1 MGPLEEK
8 NVRDLQGQV
17 QNAYVRIDELVT
29 ENARLQRIIEA
40 QKGILAILQD
50 ELGADSDE
58 SI

>member
-8 NVRDLQGQV
+8 NFRDLQEQV
-17 QNAYVRIDELVT
+17 QNAYVRIDQLVT
-29 ENARLQRIIEA
+29 ENTRLQRIIEA